1 MSDIVRR
8 LLAKSTVWGVFADVP
23 ALGAGFLVVLAFRP
37 GWCGA
42 EPVHIVPALIAV
54 VTAVSSG
61 PCGERS
67 VRNIALLTAMTAAT
81 AAAAVAAAALATGCT
96 GLSAW
101 LGWHPAIP
109 QGIVVIVVSVAG
121 RVAYHWAALRLGMAA
136 EPDDCPGGQ
145 QSGGLDA
152 AAEKEP
158 RP

>member
-1 MSDIVRR
+1 MSDTVRR
-8 LLAKSTVWGVFADVP
+8 LANSFAWAVVSDAP

-42 EPVHIVPALIAV
+42 EPVHLVPGLIAV

-67 VRNIALLTAMTAAT
+67 LRNIALLTAMTAAT
-81 AAAAVAAAALATGCT
+81 VAAAVAAAALATGCT

-109 QGIVVIVVSVAG
+109 QGIVVIAVSVAG
-121 RVAYHWAALRLGMAA
+121 RVAYHWAARRLGMAPR
-136 EPDDCPGGQ
+136 PDDPPAGEQ
-145 QSGGLDA
+145 QA
-152 AAEKEP
+152 
-158 RP
+158 